1 MIRQVYLQPPLAL
14 GTPPFFVFP
23 HPQLAFLNVPAGNLG
38 GRLCCI
44 RGASRACVGL
54 CSCLSGQS
62 CSPSPLCIPHS
73 THRAPSDSDTARLS
87 YTNLGL
93 SSLSCVLAGSFSS
106 GSLLSSRFLGETFL
120 GQTRVPASHQVPV
133 LIQAS
138 MSVIS
143 LCAVR
148 LQFAVCLLQW
158 IV

>member
-23 HPQLAFLNVPAGNLG
+23 HPQLAFLSSGNAPAGNLG

-54 CSCLSGQS
+54 YSCLSGQS

-93 SSLSCVLAGSFSS
+93 SSPSCVLAGSFSS
-106 GSLLSSRFLGETFL
+106 GSLFSSCFPGETFL
-120 GQTRVPASHQVPV
+120 GETCVFAPHQVPV

-138 MSVIS
+138 
-143 LCAVR
+143 CN
-148 LQFAVCLLQW
+148 
-158 IV
+158 